1 MICAAWPFEPDAGD
15 RAASGPTSK
24 AVRVIPTKVP
34 PQGDFSP
41 RRPPP
46 RRSCGF
52 RRGRAQSRG
61 LAFGRGLDLVRD
73 PKSTKHLRRS
83 VSASGSRRKLRKI
96 NGFVGTARAVRVAT
110 GGELALVR
118 YWRGT

>member
-1 MICAAWPFEPDAGD
+1 MALDFEPDAGD
-15 RAASGPTSK
+15 RAASGSTSK
-24 AVRVIPTKVP
+24 AVRVMPTKVA
-34 PQGDFSP
+34 PQGDCSARSP
-41 RRPPP
+41 AP
-46 RRSCGF
+46 RTSCGL
-52 RRGRAQSRG
+52 RRGRHQSRG

-73 PKSTKHLRRS
+73 PKATKHLRRS